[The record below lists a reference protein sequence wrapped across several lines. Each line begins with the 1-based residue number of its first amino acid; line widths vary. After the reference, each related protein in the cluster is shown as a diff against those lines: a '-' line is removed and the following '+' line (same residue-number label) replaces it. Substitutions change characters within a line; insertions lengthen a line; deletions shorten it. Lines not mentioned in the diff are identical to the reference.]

1 MKTLTPS
8 PHRVTRKPTSDSP
21 APSELQAV
29 VSEAPA
35 LLKAKTNSDDLDKC
49 VTGMAESNMPCNR
62 GKC

>member
-1 MKTLTPS
+1 MKTLAPS

-35 LLKAKTNSDDLDKC
+35 LLKARRNSDDLGKC
-49 VTGMAESNMPCNR
+49 VTGMAESSMPYNR
-62 GKC
+62 GRS